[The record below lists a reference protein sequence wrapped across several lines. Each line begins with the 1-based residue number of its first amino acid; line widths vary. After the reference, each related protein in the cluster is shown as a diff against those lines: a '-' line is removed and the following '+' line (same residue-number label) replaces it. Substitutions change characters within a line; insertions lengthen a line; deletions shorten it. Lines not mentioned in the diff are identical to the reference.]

1 MTAEEEATLAALQ
14 QEADDIEAAS
24 AEAEQLTDEQ
34 DARMGEIEAAIEAVN
49 DRPVAFDSAD
59 IAIAGAFVSIY
70 RNGRLQVERG
80 FVRAEDEP
88 KVDLEEQPVEKAV
101 AVQPYSNCHDHGSY
115 SVDGHGD
122 GASAEVA
129 EPEEE
134 PEEDGIKPLSDRL
147 TSELTA
153 FRTVALRHALGEQ
166 PDVAFLA
173 ALHALALQAFY
184 HYPSDTCLELSVKSV
199 GFGVQA
205 PGLKDSAAAIALDQ
219 RHRDWAATLPKQP
232 GELWE
237 ALTGFDTDGRQAL
250 FAHCVGLSVNA
261 AFDRYTRR
269 PKALAHADQLAAATD
284 LDVAAAGWT
293 PTVDSYFGQVTK
305 ARIVQSVREARGER
319 AADRIAHLKK
329 GDMAKAAERL
339 LAGTGW
345 LPEPLRTPGHAMP
358 EPTEPATDLTD
369 VAEAVENEAEEPIE
383 PAEAEEAEAEANGPM
398 YPDAFDQ
405 DLEPAAAFAAE

>member
-1 MTAEEEATLAALQ
+1 EETYAAQ
-14 QEADDIEAAS
+14 AAYAS
-24 AEAEQLTDEQ
+24 
-34 DARMGEIEAAIEAVN
+34 
-49 DRPVAFDSAD
+49 
-59 IAIAGAFVSIY
+59 Y
-70 RNGRLQVERG
+70 
-80 FVRAEDEP
+80 
-88 KVDLEEQPVEKAV
+88 
-101 AVQPYSNCHDHGSY
+101 DHGSY
-115 SVDGHGD
+115 AADGHGH

-129 EPEEE
+129 VPEEE

-166 PDVAFLA
+166 PDIAFLA
-173 ALHALALQAFY
+173 ALHALALPAFY
-184 HYPSDTCLELSVKSV
+184 HYSSDTCLELSVKSV

-205 PGLKDSAAAIALDQ
+205 PGLKDSAAAVALDQ
-219 RHRDWAATLPKQP
+219 RHRNWAATLPKQP

-237 ALTGFDTDGRQAL
+237 ALSAFDTDSRQAL

-269 PKALAHADQLAAATD
+269 PKALVHADQLAVATD
-284 LDVAAAGWT
+284 LDAAAAGWT

-329 GDMAKAAERL
+329 GDMAKAAEGL

-358 EPTEPATDLTD
+358 EPIDPKAELTGAAEVSESGTDEPA
-369 VAEAVENEAEEPIE
+369 E
-383 PAEAEEAEAEANGPM
+383 PAEAEEAEAYGPA
-398 YPDAFDQ
+398 YADAYNQ
-405 DLEPAAAFAAE
+405 DIEPAHAFAAE